1 MRRSIYL
8 SVFVVLSA
16 IAGGFYYGQTRQASA
31 VIATHDLTVGTRI
44 ADADVTIRSV
54 NPASLG
60 DRILKSVDQAIG
72 QVVAYPILQG
82 QILDARQVAPSKNA
96 ALLTSGLQ
104 VPPGYR
110 IIGLPISPATAVG
123 GALKAGDLVDV
134 IAIANASKVTTLAD
148 APAGA
153 APIVIGRNVLVLG
166 LRTDQGTQIETP
178 DRGLTMTS
186 TKPAS
191 VLVAIPAAQE
201 TTYSAAIADSTFV
214 LTLSTD

>member
-16 IAGGFYYGQTRQASA
+16 IAGLFYYGQTRQSSA

-44 ADADVTIRSV
+44 QDADVSIRSV

-60 DRILKSVDQAIG
+60 DQVLKSADQAVG

-82 QILDARQVAPSKNA
+82 EFVDARQVAPSKNA
-96 ALLTSGLQ
+96 ALLTAGLQ

-110 IIGLPISPATAVG
+110 VIGLPIAPATAVG
-123 GALKAGDLVDV
+123 GVLKAGDVVDV
-134 IAIANASKVTTLAD
+134 MAIPNPNKLTSLAD
-148 APAGA
+148 EPAPG
-153 APIVIGRNVLVLG
+153 PVVIGRNVLVLG
-166 LRTDQGTQIETP
+166 LRTDQGTQVEQP
-178 DRGLTMTS
+178 DRGLNIS
-186 TKPAS
+186 NSKPAS
-191 VLVAIPAAQE
+191 VLVAIPEAQE

-214 LTLSTD
+214 LALSID

>member
-8 SVFVVLSA
+8 SVFVALSA
-16 IAGGFYYGQTRQASA
+16 IAGVFYYGQTRQATV
-31 VIATHDLTVGTRI
+31 VIATHDLTVGARI

-60 DRILKSVDQAIG
+60 DQVLKSVDQAIG

-82 QILDARQVAPSKNA
+82 QVLDARQVAPSKNA
-96 ALLTSGLQ
+96 ALLTAGLQ

-110 IIGLPISPATAVG
+110 IIGLPVSPATAVG

-134 IAIANASKVTTLAD
+134 IAIANASKVTTSAD
-148 APAGA
+148 EPGA

-166 LRTDQGTQIETP
+166 LRTDQGTQVETP
-178 DRGLTMTS
+178 DRGLSMTS

-191 VLVAIPAAQE
+191 VLVAIPEAQE
-201 TTYSAAIADSTFV
+201 TTYSEAIADSTFV

>member
-16 IAGGFYYGQTRQASA
+16 IAGVFYYGQTRQATA
-31 VIATHDLTVGTRI
+31 VVATHDLTVGTRI
-44 ADADVTIRSV
+44 SDADVTIRSV

-60 DRILKSVDQAIG
+60 DKVLNSVDQAIG

-82 QILDARQVAPSKNA
+82 QIFDARQVAPSKNA
-96 ALLTSGLQ
+96 ALLTAGLQ

-110 IIGLPISPATAVG
+110 IIGLPVSPATAVG

-148 APAGA
+148 QLGA

-166 LRTDQGTQIETP
+166 LRTDQGTQVETP
-178 DRGLTMTS
+178 DRGLSMTS

-191 VLVAIPAAQE
+191 VLVAIPQAQE
-201 TTYSAAIADSTFV
+201 TTYSEAIADSTFV
-214 LTLSTD
+214 LALSTD